1 MFFNGLWIY
10 GSLLLLIVGMAARQ
24 PALTVLA
31 TLVLLTAGLSWL
43 WNRYSLHAVTYR
55 RRLSATRLFRGETLV
70 VEFELVNKKL
80 LPLAWIEAQDDLPDR
95 VVALDRRVAP
105 GDSPGRIVL
114 PYVTSLRPYERVT
127 WRATLR
133 CPHRG
138 YFTVGP
144 ARLASGDIFGFF
156 SREER
161 VATQEAILVYPRVVP
176 LLDLG
181 IPPRQAFGETRAPRA
196 LLVDPLRPVGIRD
209 YRPED
214 SQRDIHWKATARMQQ
229 LQVRVFEP
237 TTVTQLAL
245 FLDLDSDE
253 QFWRAIETDRL
264 EAAIS
269 VAASLAAF
277 AVDQR
282 YAVGVYSNRFVGG
295 AGRPL
300 RVAPGGGPAQLTKV
314 LESLAKLS
322 PFGAIEF
329 AKHLRQET
337 RNFPWGSTIVVIAA
351 TMPPALAATLE
362 TLRAEGQRVV
372 LVAIDALV
380 APPIRGLTVHRLPEA
395 LIAALGAENEVRVSN
410 SWWRLP
416 DEAAAEVA
424 GGAVA
429 GGGAGD

>member
-1 MFFNGLWIY
+1 M
-10 GSLLLLIVGMAARQ
+10 
-24 PALTVLA
+24 
-31 TLVLLTAGLSWL
+31 LLTAGISWL
-43 WNRYSLHAVTYR
+43 WNRYALRAVTYR
-55 RRLSATRLFRGETLV
+55 RRLSATRLFRGEAL
-70 VEFELVNKKL
+70 ELELELVNKKL
-80 LPLAWIEAQDDLPDR
+80 LPLAWIEAADDLPER
-95 VVALDRRVAP
+95 VVALDRPVAP
-105 GDSPGRIVL
+105 GGSPGRIVL
-114 PYVTSLRPYERVT
+114 PYLTSLRPYERVT
-127 WRATLR
+127 WRTTLR

-138 YFTVGP
+138 HFAIGP
-144 ARLASGDIFGFF
+144 ARLASGDIFGFYR
-156 SREER
+156 SEAR
-161 VATQEAILVYPRVVP
+161 VEGHDAILVYPRVVP

-214 SQRDIHWKATARMQQ
+214 SQRDIHWKATARTQQ

-237 TTVTQLAL
+237 TTVTQLAI

-277 AVDQR
+277 AVEQR
-282 YAVGVYSNRFVGG
+282 HAVGVYSNRFVGG

-322 PFGAIEF
+322 PFGAVEF
-329 AKHLRQET
+329 ARHLRQET
-337 RNFPWGSTIVVIAA
+337 RNFPWGSTIVVITA

-372 LVAIDALV
+372 LVAVDAIV
-380 APPIRGLTVHRLPEA
+380 APPVRGLTVHRLPEA
-395 LIAALGAENEVRVSN
+395 LIATLGAGNEVRVSN

-416 DEAAAEVA
+416 EEAAEEVT
-424 GGAVA
+424 A
-429 GGGAGD
+429 GGGGG